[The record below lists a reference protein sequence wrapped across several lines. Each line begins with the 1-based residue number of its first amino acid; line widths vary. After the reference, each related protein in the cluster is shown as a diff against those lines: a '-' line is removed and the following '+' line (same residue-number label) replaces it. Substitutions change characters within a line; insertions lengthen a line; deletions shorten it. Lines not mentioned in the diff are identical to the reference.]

1 MIISQL
7 KKPDG
12 HKNTFDSKKLKII
25 NKGPSKSSQ
34 LHIYQGNAAFGC
46 TSKQ

>member
-1 MIISQL
+1 M
-7 KKPDG
+7 DT
-12 HKNTFDSKKLKII
+12 NTFVSKKLKII

-34 LHIYQGNAAFGC
+34 LHIYQGNTAFGS